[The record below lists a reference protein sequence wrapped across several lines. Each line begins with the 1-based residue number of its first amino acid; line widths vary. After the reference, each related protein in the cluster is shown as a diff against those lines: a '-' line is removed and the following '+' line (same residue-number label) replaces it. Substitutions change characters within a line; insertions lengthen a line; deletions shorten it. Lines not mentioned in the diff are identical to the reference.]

1 MDNLLINAFL
11 VDYLYEEDTLDN
23 HTEEPQQQRQEL
35 PKKRRRGKGVAYY
48 VDEAGV
54 RQVLPPTMSSWYCQ
68 YLENPQ
74 IGNQWFETRFRRRF
88 RLPYTSFV
96 ELVEL
101 VNSSDFFKR
110 WSQTGHDAIGKKP
123 VPIELL
129 ILASL
134 RYLGRGWTF
143 DDLSESTA
151 ISEEVIRCF
160 FHCFITFG
168 STELFQRWVVEP
180 TTLEEAYHNSHE
192 FQNSGLPG
200 AIGSMDATH
209 VVLER
214 VNFKLRQ
221 SHLGHKFTATART
234 YNIVC
239 NHRRRILSTT
249 EGHPARWN
257 DKVL

>member
-23 HTEEPQQQRQEL
+23 HTQEEPQQQRQEL
-35 PKKRRRGKGVAYY
+35 PKKRRRRKGVAYY

-54 RQVLPPTMSSWYCQ
+54 RQVLPTTMSSWYCQ

-151 ISEEVIRCF
+151 ISEEVIRNVDKSVSSCRPI
-160 FHCFITFG
+160 C
-168 STELFQRWVVEP
+168 VP
-180 TTLEEAYHNSHE
+180 
-192 FQNSGLPG
+192 
-200 AIGSMDATH
+200 ATMIP
-209 VVLER
+209 R
-214 VNFKLRQ
+214 M
-221 SHLGHKFTATART
+221 SIS
-234 YNIVC
+234 YN
-239 NHRRRILSTT
+239 
-249 EGHPARWN
+249 
-257 DKVL
+257 